1 MNSSYFPPKTR
12 SLIGWNGW
20 VSQSEAW
27 FLAGNSWISFLK
39 LRYKVTSTYHKMKKG
54 KGNFEF
60 SSTQKF
66 EMWKNFEGICC
77 KNFSSSMN
85 PKIVKSVSLDFTKS
99 LERVYILTI
108 PIWLNWRHHIHGIL
122 QFRFVQIGPAICTK
136 KSIVNMFVE
145 K

>member
-99 LERVYILTI
+99 LERVYHTYHSNLVEFKASHTWDFAIS
-108 PIWLNWRHHIHGIL
+108 
-122 QFRFVQIGPAICTK
+122 ICTNWSCYLHQK
-136 KSIVNMFVE
+136 KHRQHVC
-145 K
+145 